1 MPVRWSLVNK
11 RNEGCTKMIFQ
22 KGDKVARKSIASEV
36 GVVLEGPIERRGQ
49 IWYKVFF
56 GGRTESILSD
66 DLRPVGEGRSVRDL
80 LLKGAFGDEKSF
92 SRLLTLARINEPIR
106 DTIYSFQANRT
117 DLHGYQYI
125 PLLKYLNSQYRRILI
140 ADEVGLGKTIEAG
153 YIFQEERARQDLQRV
168 LVVCPASL
176 RVKWQNEMYQ
186 RFGEQFDILRA
197 SDVRR
202 RLASRNEQDPQY
214 QHLFGIVSIETIR
227 SRQLREVLSDFPP
240 NLDFLIVDEVHHCR
254 NRDTHNFRIVRI
266 LAENSDSV
274 IFLSATPVHTGNDN
288 LYNLMNLLLPE
299 RFDVETAFLKQL
311 AANAHIVR
319 AEALVCKGTKESLSA
334 AIKELGAVK
343 SRELGQSIA
352 TDPYYPLIIQAL
364 GSDEILTDTE
374 VLVKTQEM
382 LSKLNLFSDVL
393 TRSRKR
399 DVEEGSAVRSAES
412 HTPQLSGYE
421 QDVYNELSAFIF
433 DEYQRQYDSFIARF
447 VLCSLQRQ
455 IASSLYAAV
464 LHYLE
469 HFEQAEDVEEEA
481 TFEFL
486 EIEESDFGIDDDGED
501 EPERYSLLR
510 DNNFRKIISSIDLER
525 LRQEDTKYETLR
537 KVLSKRGKVIVF
549 AFFKRSLRYLE
560 ERLSQEGIA
569 TVRIDGDVP
578 SNPEEPEN
586 DERLRRIELFHYDPK
601 YRVLLSSQVGS
612 EGLDFQFCDTIVNY
626 DLPWNPMVVEQRIG
640 RIDRLGQKAEKIFI
654 FNIVSK
660 GTIEEI
666 ILARLYAR
674 INIFESSIGELE
686 PILGEVIRK
695 MTDSLFNPKLS
706 TEEKEQQ
713 LTRSAQALVREKEHL
728 RKLEESS
735 TQLIAHDE
743 VVRQKISKIQK
754 LGRYLTGKEL
764 EIFVSHFL
772 SRKFPSSELYN
783 EADDSPI
790 PGQPGVRYAQTSPE
804 LRQFVAQH
812 VPRYDKEG
820 QRFKQLMNQA
830 SLKLVF
836 DSESAMAH
844 LDAEMIHSHHP
855 FVKLISRFYEEDS
868 DVIHPV
874 NLLEV
879 PSTTL
884 EFGTYF
890 YGWASIDERGTFNS
904 RHLRMML
911 LNPLNGKEVTDGE
924 QCEEFLHEMVING
937 SAWEGSHPDL
947 HPEKLEQMYNWFE
960 ESIATYTSSYR
971 EERNREAEAVIHR
984 QLQSLE
990 ASYNVKRRRR
1000 EQAIETSKAAN
1011 RSERIIQLQISQA
1024 NKLKADYEVK
1034 QAELEER
1041 KGVNVSY
1048 RIEGVGFV
1056 KISS

>member
-1 MPVRWSLVNK
+1 MVFK
-11 RNEGCTKMIFQ
+11 NE
-22 KGDKVARKSIASEV
+22 DRVARKSIASEV

-56 GGRTESILSD
+56 GGRSESILGE
-66 DLRPVGEGRSVRDL
+66 DLQAVGEGKGVREL
-80 LLKGAFGDEKSF
+80 FVKGAYGDEKSF
-92 SRLLTLARINEPIR
+92 SRLLTLARIDEPVR
-106 DTIYSFQANRT
+106 DTIYSYQASRT

-168 LVVCPASL
+168 LIVCPAGL

-202 RLASRNEQDPQY
+202 RLASRNEQAPQY
-214 QHLFGIVSIETIR
+214 QHLFGIVSIETAR
-227 SRQLREVLSDFPP
+227 SKQLREILSEFPP

-254 NRDTHNFRIVRI
+254 NRDTDNFRTVRI
-266 LAENSDSV
+266 LAENSDTV
-274 IFLSATPVHTGNDN
+274 VFLSATPVHTGNDN
-288 LYNLMNLLLPE
+288 LYNLMSLLLPE
-299 RFDVETAFLKQL
+299 RFDVEAAFVKQL
-311 AANAHIVR
+311 TANAHIVR
-319 AEALVCKGTKESLSA
+319 AEALVCKGTKEAISE
-334 AIKELGAVK
+334 AIKELEAVK
-343 SRELGQSIA
+343 SHELGQGIA
-352 TDPYYPLIIQAL
+352 RDPYYPLVIQAL

-393 TRSRKR
+393 TRTRKR

-412 HTPQLSGYE
+412 HTPPLSGYE
-421 QDVYNELSAFIF
+421 QDVYNELSKFIF

-455 IASSLYAAV
+455 IASSLCAAV
-464 LHYLE
+464 LHYLD
-469 HFEQAEDVEEEA
+469 HFGEAEDVEEED

-486 EIEESDFGIDDDGED
+486 GIEESDFGIDDDNQD

-510 DNNFRKIISSIDLER
+510 DNNFREIISSIDLER
-525 LRQEDTKYETLR
+525 LKKEDTKYETLR
-537 KVLSKRGKVIVF
+537 DILSKRGKVIVF

-560 ERLSQEGIA
+560 ERLSQDGIV

-586 DERLRRIELFHYDPK
+586 DERLRRIELFHHDPK
-601 YRVLLSSQVGS
+601 YQVLLSSQVGS

-640 RIDRLGQKAEKIFI
+640 RIDRLGQKADKVFI

-686 PILGEVIRK
+686 PILGEVIGEMR
-695 MTDSLFNPKLS
+695 DSLFDPKLS
-706 TEEKEQQ
+706 REEKE
-713 LTRSAQALVREKEHL
+713 RGWERRAQALVREREHL

-743 VVRQKISKIQK
+743 VVRQKISKIRK

-772 SRKFPSSELYN
+772 SRKFPTSELYD
-783 EADDSPI
+783 EEDGRPI
-790 PGQPGVRYAQTSPE
+790 PGQLGIRYFNTSPE
-804 LRQFVAQH
+804 LRQFVAQGI
-812 VPRYDKEG
+812 PRFDKEG
-820 QRFKQLMNQA
+820 QRFRQLMNQA
-830 SLKLVF
+830 RMKLVF

-855 FVKLISRFYEEDS
+855 FVKLISRFYEKES
-868 DVIHPV
+868 DIIHPV
-874 NLLEV
+874 NLLVV

-884 EFGTYF
+884 ESGTYF

-911 LNPLNGKEVTDGE
+911 LNPLNGNEVTDGE
-924 QCEEFLHEMVING
+924 QCEELLHEMVING
-937 SAWEGSHPDL
+937 SGWEGSHPDL
-947 HPEKLEQMYNWFE
+947 HPEKMGQMYDWFE
-960 ESIATYTSSYR
+960 DSIFEYASSYR
-971 EERNREAEAVIHR
+971 KERNREAEAVVHR

-990 ASYNVKRRRR
+990 ASYDVKRRRR
-1000 EQAIETSKAAN
+1000 EQAIETLRAAN
-1011 RSERIIQLQISQA
+1011 RSESERMIPSHVSQV

-1034 QAELEER
+1034 RGELSDR
-1041 KGVNVSY
+1041 RGVIVSH

-1056 KISS
+1056 KVNG